1 MKKIVTLL
9 LGLVLAMSSISFA
22 FAASPPPQIIA
33 DSAVLIDAATGQ
45 VLFDKQMNKQKFPAS
60 TTKVMTALLALENLK
75 LDQKVIIDSETPFTN
90 GSRIYLIEGEEVT
103 VEQLLSAMLIES
115 ANDAAVA
122 FAIQISGNIP
132 DFTKLMNQRA
142 KELGAKNT
150 TFNNPNGLP
159 DVAHLTTAY
168 DLAMITRQAMTYPKF
183 RKIVTTYQY
192 TFPATN
198 KQPERYLY
206 NGNRLLW
213 DTSSKV
219 LMNGVQIPIKYEGV
233 TGVKTG
239 YTVSAGNCLI
249 ASAKRNGTELIA
261 VVLQSDPANQFLD
274 TMKLLDYGFSG
285 FKSVEV
291 VSQGMSMG
299 EVIIKGGKTTSVKA
313 VTDSSA
319 MATLP
324 LEISPDILR
333 TEIDLPKQ
341 LMAPIIKGQKLG
353 SLKIYEADQLMG
365 ESDLV
370 AETDV
375 AESIWMNLPNLA
387 WGSVVY
393 LKYLAILLIILGL
406 LLVGLRVHF
415 KRRRVKRRKLR
426 KHIKQK

>member
-1 MKKIVTLL
+1 MKKLLTLL
-9 LGLVLAMSSISFA
+9 LGLVLAMGSISFA
-22 FAASPPPQIIA
+22 FATSPPLQIAA

-45 VLFDKQMNKQKFPAS
+45 VLFDKQMDKQKFPTS
-60 TTKVMTALLALENLK
+60 TTKVMTALLVLENLK

-103 VEQLLSAMLIES
+103 VEQLLNAMLIES

-122 FAIQISGNIP
+122 LAIQISGNIP

-159 DVAHLTTAY
+159 DEAHLTTAY
-168 DLAMITRQAMTYPKF
+168 DMAMIARQAMTYPEF

-213 DTSSKV
+213 DTNSKV
-219 LMNGVQIPIKYEGV
+219 LMNGVQIPIKYEGI

-239 YTVSAGNCLI
+239 YTNVAGNCLI

-274 TMKLLDYGFSG
+274 DMKLLDYGFSN
-285 FKSVEV
+285 FKSVEM
-291 VSQGMSMG
+291 VSQGTSMG
-299 EVIIKGGKTTSVKA
+299 EVTIKGGKTTSVKA
-313 VTDSSA
+313 ITNRSA

-333 TEIDLPKQ
+333 TEIGLPKQ
-341 LMAPIIKGQKLG
+341 LMAPITKGQKLG
-353 SLKIYEADQLMG
+353 SIKIFEADQLMG

-375 AESIWMNLPNLA
+375 AASMWMNLPTLA
-387 WGSVVY
+387 LGAVVY
-393 LKYLAILLIILGL
+393 LKYLAIALIVLGL
-406 LLVGLRVHF
+406 LLIGLRIHF

-426 KHIKQK
+426 KHIQQK